1 MNSERASAGA
11 TPRGCSGSKRRSW
24 ALEIATLGSHERHE
38 STKDT
43 KKTVTASA
51 TAAGEAGR
59 LAKRKAPR
67 KHKPAQKFRFVFPW
81 RFSFRRPAARARR
94 ATTPRVLRVLR
105 SGCLFRELRGDA
117 ALDAFVSFVVSGY
130 LVAAIK
136 VM

>member
-11 TPRGCSGSKRRSW
+11 TPRGCWGSKRRSW
-24 ALEIATLGSHERHE
+24 VPEIAALGSHERHE

-51 TAAGEAGR
+51 TAAGGAGR
-59 LAKRKAPR
+59 SRNGKR
-67 KHKPAQKFRFVFPW
+67 HGNTKPEFLCGFVFPW
-81 RFSFRRPAARARR
+81 RFSFRRPAARARH
-94 ATTPRVLRVLR
+94 AMPPRVLRSVR
-105 SGCLFRELRGDA
+105 LFREFRGDA

-130 LVAAIK
+130 LVVAIT